1 MGALRMAKWLWAALV
16 AANVLCAGC
25 ASGKYSSDK
34 EWARAECGRI
44 LDDQARERCLRRV
57 DAE

>member
-1 MGALRMAKWLWAALV
+1 MAKWLWAALV